1 MNNADNRITLASRI
15 ASQIEASIATKQ
27 RVLEAHVPVL
37 VEMAEVLI
45 EALRNGNR
53 VFFFGN
59 GGSAADSQ
67 HIAAELIGRFMRERA
82 ALPAMALTT
91 DTSILT
97 ALANDYEYDIVFSRQ
112 IEALGQPGD
121 VAVGISTSGNSGNV
135 LKGVRAARERG
146 MKTLALTGE
155 TGGKLRDAV
164 DVCFCAPS
172 RITSHIQETHIAVS
186 HSLCE
191 LVEHALFDADSQ
203 QVDGKAA

>member
-1 MNNADNRITLASRI
+1 MNNAHNPKDLASRI
-15 ASQIEASIATKQ
+15 ASQIEESIATKQ
-27 RVLEAHVPVL
+27 RVLDGHVPVL
-37 VEMAEVLI
+37 AHMAEILI
-45 EALRNGNR
+45 DALRNGHR

-59 GGSAADSQ
+59 GGSAADAQ
-67 HIAAELIGRFMRERA
+67 HIAAELVGRFMRERA

-97 ALANDYEYDIVFSRQ
+97 ALANDYSYDIVFSRQ
-112 IEALGQPGD
+112 IEAFGQRGD

-135 LKGVRAARERG
+135 LEGVRTARELG

-155 TGGKLRDAV
+155 TGGKLRDMV

-191 LVEHALFDADSQ
+191 LVEHVLFDAQ
-203 QVDGKAA
+203 EQVDEKAA

>member
-1 MNNADNRITLASRI
+1 MINAHHSKALASRI
-15 ASQIEASIATKQ
+15 TSQIEESIATKQ
-27 RVLEAHVPVL
+27 RVLDGHIPVL
-37 VEMAEVLI
+37 THMAQILI
-45 EALRNGNR
+45 EAFRNGNR

-67 HIAAELIGRFMRERA
+67 HIAAEFVGRFMRERA
-82 ALPAMALTT
+82 ALPAMALST

-97 ALANDYEYDIVFSRQ
+97 ALANDYSYDVVFARQ
-112 IEALGQPGD
+112 IEAFGQPGD

-135 LKGVRAARERG
+135 VEGMRTARERG

-155 TGGKLRDAV
+155 TGGKLRDLV

-172 RITSHIQETHIAVS
+172 RATSHIQETHIAVS

-191 LVEHALFDADSQ
+191 LVEHVLFDADD
-203 QVDGKAA
+203 QVEGKAA

>member
-1 MNNADNRITLASRI
+1 MINAYNSNAMAARI
-15 ASQIEASIATKQ
+15 ASQLEESIATKQ
-27 RVLEAHVPVL
+27 RVLDGHLPVL
-37 VEMAEVLI
+37 AHMAQVLI
-45 EALRNGNR
+45 DALRNGNR

-67 HIAAELIGRFMRERA
+67 HIAAELVGRFMRERA
-82 ALPAMALTT
+82 ALPAMALST

-97 ALANDYEYDIVFSRQ
+97 ALANDYDYNVVFARQ
-112 IEALGQPGD
+112 IEAFGQPGD

-135 LKGVRAARERG
+135 LEGVRAAKERG
-146 MKTLALTGE
+146 MTTLALTGE
-155 TGGKLRDAV
+155 TGGKLRDMV

-172 RITSHIQETHIAVS
+172 RVTSHIQETHIAVS

-191 LVEHALFDADSQ
+191 LVEKELFDSDEQ

>member
-1 MNNADNRITLASRI
+1 MNRTHNSRDLASRI
-15 ASQIEASIATKQ
+15 ASQLEESIATKQ
-27 RVLEAHVPVL
+27 RVLDAHVPL
-37 VEMAEVLI
+37 LTHMAEILI
-45 EALRNGNR
+45 DAFRNGNR

-67 HIAAELIGRFMRERA
+67 HIAAELVGRFMRERA
-82 ALPAMALTT
+82 ALPAMALST

-97 ALANDYEYDIVFSRQ
+97 ALANDYSYDVVFARQ
-112 IEALGQPGD
+112 IEAFAQPGD
-121 VAVGISTSGNSGNV
+121 VALGISTSGNSPNV
-135 LKGVRAARERG
+135 IEGLRAARERG
-146 MKTLALTGE
+146 LKTLALTGE
-155 TGGKLRDAV
+155 SGGKLRDLV

-191 LVEHALFDADSQ
+191 LVEYALFESDE